1 MDPDSHCLLDQNTS
15 TSEGHTDS
23 ASSAELVTSLRDYR
37 DVTEPFQHTQP
48 AVEVDDVLN
57 CVRRA
62 YADNSRFQDSN
73 FTSRYRQ
80 ADGFWFRSDP
90 SQQHRLVVPNS
101 DAVKNAILY
110 ECHDRPYMG
119 HVGTT
124 KTLKLAERLFWWPNM
139 AQSVRRYV
147 QSCPSCQANKDSN
160 QKPGGP
166 LQLLPVPDEPWESV
180 SMDFVVHL
188 PTIKQGHDTIS
199 VVVDRLT
206 KMVYLIPKFISNS
219 ASGVEFIAT
228 IKRDLATT

>member
-1 MDPDSHCLLDQNTS
+1 MRTLLNTTGLQGS
-15 TSEGHTDS
+15 LGVKTPPLSVR
-23 ASSAELVTSLRDYR
+23 VTSMQKWKNT
-37 DVTEPFQHTQP
+37 VTLSVT
-48 AVEVDDVLN
+48 
-57 CVRRA
+57 
-62 YADNSRFQDSN
+62 
-73 FTSRYRQ
+73 RQ

-139 AQSVRRYV
+139 EQSVRRYV